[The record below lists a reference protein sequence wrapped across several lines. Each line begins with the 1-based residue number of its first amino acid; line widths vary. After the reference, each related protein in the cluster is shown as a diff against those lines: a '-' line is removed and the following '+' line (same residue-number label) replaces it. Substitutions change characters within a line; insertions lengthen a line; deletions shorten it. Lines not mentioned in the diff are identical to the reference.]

1 MAVTPLHSPQVMHP
15 VPCVGRGRLTQ
26 LGPAMQEGKESAE
39 IAARVAALGDD
50 PRLQV
55 PAGETALQAVS

>member
-1 MAVTPLHSPQVMHP
+1 
-15 VPCVGRGRLTQ
+15 
-26 LGPAMQEGKESAE
+26 MQEGKESAE